1 MLESMMANPAP
12 TRAECSDISTAIF
25 DGADSVMLSG
35 ETAAGKYPIEAVS
48 MQRRVIS
55 RVESDESYLSRSY
68 DDIESD
74 GSFTDILIQ
83 SACDMAQ

>member
-1 MLESMMANPAP
+1 MLESMMSNPAP

-74 GSFTDILIQ
+74 GSFTDILVQ